1 MKKKL
6 IATVLTISMLGS
18 LAACGKKDEE
28 TTRATKSPDA
38 TKPKTEATED
48 TTTAAPTT
56 EETTEPVEEG
66 LTKEKYESMTAEE
79 LLEMAEIADLE
90 KITDDEYFWL
100 LETYRFVDIDYDQS
114 EWDRGSRAYQERSPG
129 YQDHPRDEYAG
140 SVVCGKGEGSR
151 CGRHVV

>member
-1 MKKKL
+1 MKKRL
-6 IATVLTISMLGS
+6 IATILTLSMVGS

-28 TTRATKSPDA
+28 TTRTTKSPDA